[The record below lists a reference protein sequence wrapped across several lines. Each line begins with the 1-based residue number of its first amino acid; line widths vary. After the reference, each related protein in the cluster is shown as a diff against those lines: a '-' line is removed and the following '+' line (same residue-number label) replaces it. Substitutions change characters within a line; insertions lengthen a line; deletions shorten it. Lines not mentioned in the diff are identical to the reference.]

1 MIDPISAISLVLSIL
16 IVGCFFLLLIMQV
29 NSLANKKIENFFF
42 IIALIAG
49 TIGITSYT
57 FAVILNVS
65 VTNQNVDEVIN
76 NLHSYLFF
84 FFTICFYFWYKHY
97 EKIITLHDYSPLKK
111 YDIFTRFD
119 IVSWLDP
126 ITKIDL
132 LFFIGLGIDVIYYS
146 LYLVHLNLIVF
157 GFIWN
162 ALGIG
167 NTDGRM
173 PTVFSIIAFLSG
185 LTFFYITYIII
196 TNNLVE
202 LNKVPIFEL
211 LAIIALGFSNVF
223 LLINDIL
230 VTFGFYPLALSY
242 FIVGIGLLIVF
253 LSLIMLL
260 INYIL
265 LNPSHVTSPSL
276 FKDIVQ
282 LINTIDDPVFES
294 AIKSQFKSG
303 QSILP
308 TPGVTKSFDRLYIPQ
323 KLNGTCIIILIYL
336 MKNYKLSTI
345 LAKDLEENLK
355 LNKSTISYN
364 LKILE
369 NNEFI
374 NRISPI
380 KMGMTVKSD
389 AEIDQR
395 QKFISI
401 NDNGKNFLL
410 SLQQYLNSIF

>member
-29 NSLANKKIENFFF
+29 NSFANKKIENPFF

-49 TIGITSYT
+49 SIGITSYT
-57 FAVILNVS
+57 FAVILDATNPNVEL
-65 VTNQNVDEVIN
+65 TN

-84 FFTICFYFWYKHY
+84 FFTLCFYFWYKHY
-97 EKIITLHDYSPLKK
+97 EKIITLQDRSITTRFNFLKK
-111 YDIFTRFD
+111 LDFK
-119 IVSWLDP
+119 WLDP
-126 ITKIDL
+126 ITTLDILFYIGLTIDL
-132 LFFIGLGIDVIYYS
+132 IYYV
-146 LYLVHLNLIVF
+146 LYLFHLNLMVF
-157 GFIWN
+157 GFIWHF
-162 ALGIG
+162 LGVG

-173 PTVFSIIAFLSG
+173 VTVFSLIAFLSG

-202 LNKVPIFEL
+202 LSKVPIFEV
-211 LAIIALGFSNVF
+211 LAIIALGFSNAF
-223 LLINDIL
+223 LLINDIF
-230 VTFGFYPLALSY
+230 VTFGLYPLDLSY
-242 FIVGIGLLIVF
+242 LIVGIGLLIVF

-282 LINTIDDPVFES
+282 LINAIDDPVFETS
-294 AIKSQFKSG
+294 SKYQFKTEESTFPV
-303 QSILP
+303 P
-308 TPGVTKSFDRLYIPQ
+308 TIYKSFEKLSIPQ
-323 KLNGTCIIILIYL
+323 KLNVTYIIILIYL
-336 MKNYKLSTI
+336 MKNYNISAI
-345 LAKDLEENLK
+345 LAKDLEANLN

-380 KMGMTVKSD
+380 EKEMIVKSD
-389 AEIDQR
+389 LEVDQR

-401 NDNGKNFLL
+401 NENGRNFLL